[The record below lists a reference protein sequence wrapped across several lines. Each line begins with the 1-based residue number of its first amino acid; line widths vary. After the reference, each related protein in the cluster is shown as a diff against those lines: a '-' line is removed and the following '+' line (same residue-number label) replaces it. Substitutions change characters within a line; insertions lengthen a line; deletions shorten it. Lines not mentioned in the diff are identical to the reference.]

1 MELAVIGSAKTLSVS
16 DAVFGR
22 EFSEDL
28 VHQVVVAFRNAGR
41 AGTKAQLTR
50 SEVSGTTKK
59 FKKQKGGGAR
69 HGDYRAP
76 IFVGGGV
83 SFAAKPRSFAQ
94 KVNRKMYRA
103 AVCAIISELNR
114 QGRLKIVDAFD
125 VTEPKTKALVAKLA
139 EMGVSRPLIV
149 SEEPSEALY
158 LAARNVP
165 YVQVLDAQTI
175 DPVTNAQLTFTD
187 SYTTTNYYSGLP
199 LPSTNYMNRVFD
211 NADFDMPFSLR
222 PQFFLSLDG
231 TTNLGYP
238 PIPLDLS
245 PGEHKVLDFS
255 GTAGTAAW
263 PLCSPGRRLPTSHPI
278 AATART
284 PLMTAARTAGTAF
297 VPGCRR
303 AGKIGA

>member
-76 IFVGGGV
+76 IFIGGGV
-83 SFAAKPRSFAQ
+83 TFAAKPRNFAQ

-125 VTEPKTKALVAKLA
+125 IAEPKTKLMVAKLKA
-139 EMGVSRPLIV
+139 MGVAHPLIV
-149 SEEPSEALY
+149 TETGTEALF
-158 LAARNVP
+158 LAARNLP
-165 YVQVLDAQTI
+165 YVQVRDVQGL
-175 DPVTNAQLTFTD
+175 DPVALV
-187 SYTTTNYYSGLP
+187 G
-199 LPSTNYMNRVFD
+199 
-211 NADFDMPFSLR
+211 A
-222 PQFFLSLDG
+222 
-231 TTNLGYP
+231 
-238 PIPLDLS
+238 
-245 PGEHKVLDFS
+245 EHV
-255 GTAGTAAW
+255 
-263 PLCSPGRRLPTSHPI
+263 I
-278 AATART
+278 
-284 PLMTAARTAGTAF
+284 MTAEAVAKVEEWLA
-297 VPGCRR
+297 
-303 AGKIGA
+303 